1 MAASKIKAAA
11 PRARNAAASRT
22 CILEHA
28 VAEFAT
34 QGVAGARTAAIA
46 EAAGVN
52 KALLYYYF
60 KDKESLYSASLQV
73 VFSGLVG
80 DVLPLLESRLSPG
93 EKILR
98 LARVHFEYLIQHPN
112 YPRLIQQEL
121 ARAGNTGEP
130 SKDFRAIS
138 TAHFIPLQRAGL
150 KAVED
155 GIASGEFRKVDG
167 VGVLRAVFAMNVFY
181 FISAPIMRL
190 MRGADPFSAECIRGH
205 IATSLDFVGASLF
218 SERKRGIE
226 LAKKIAA
233 AASALPRELRGQARA
248 KTQPDGAGMQPSGV
262 CAPEYGYGVA
272 GQGRKAS
279 QR

>member
-1 MAASKIKAAA
+1 MVLAKPKPVAARAHNSAA
-11 PRARNAAASRT
+11 RRS

-28 VAEFAT
+28 IAEFAT

-60 KDKESLYSASLQV
+60 KDKASLYSASLQA

-98 LARVHFEYLIQHPN
+98 YARVHFEYLIRHPN

-121 ARAGNTGEP
+121 SRAGNSGEP
-130 SKDFRAIS
+130 SSDFRAIS
-138 TAHFIPLQRAGL
+138 RAHFIPLQRAGL

-155 GIASGEFRKVDG
+155 GIASGE
-167 VGVLRAVFAMNVFY
+167 LRAVEGVGALSAILGMNVFY

-190 MRGADPFSAECIRGH
+190 VRGADPFSAEGIGGH
-205 IATSLDFVGASLF
+205 IASSLDFIGASLF
-218 SERKRGIE
+218 TDRKYGIK

-233 AASALPRELRGQARA
+233 ADSALPGELCGSRGGDHAAAQEHRV
-248 KTQPDGAGMQPSGV
+248 AGQS
-262 CAPEYGYGVA
+262 A

-279 QR
+279 ER

>member
-1 MAASKIKAAA
+1 MATVLSKPAV
-11 PRARNAAASRT
+11 PRSRNAAASRT

-28 VAEFAT
+28 ITEFAT

-60 KDKESLYSASLQV
+60 KDKESLYSASLQA

-80 DVLPLLESRLSPG
+80 DVLPLLQSALSPG

-98 LARVHFEYLIQHPN
+98 LARVHFEYLVHHPH

-150 KAVED
+150 KTVEE
-155 GIASGEFRKVDG
+155 GIASGELRKVEAAG
-167 VGVLRAVFAMNVFY
+167 ALSAIFGMNVFY
-181 FISAPIMRL
+181 FISAPIMR
-190 MRGADPFSAECIRGH
+190 MVRGTDPFSAKCIAGH
-205 IATSLDFVGASLF
+205 IATSLDFIGASLF
-218 SERKRGIE
+218 AERKYGIA
-226 LAKKIAA
+226 LAKKIATA
-233 AASALPRELRGQARA
+233 SSALPRELRGNV
-248 KTQPDGAGMQPSGV
+248 DGDNL
-262 CAPEYGYGVA
+262 APECSFA
-272 GQGRKAS
+272 GQERKAS
-279 QR
+279 KR

>member
-1 MAASKIKAAA
+1 MATSKSSPAL
-11 PRARNAAASRT
+11 PRSRNAAASRT

-28 VAEFAT
+28 ISEFAS

-60 KDKESLYSASLQV
+60 KDKESLYSASLQA

-80 DVLPLLESRLSPG
+80 DVLPLLESSLSPG

-98 LARVHFEYLIQHPN
+98 LARVHFEYLIRHPH
-112 YPRLIQQEL
+112 YPRLIQLEL

-130 SKDFRAIS
+130 SRDFRAIS
-138 TAHFIPLQRAGL
+138 KSHFIPLQRAGL
-150 KAVED
+150 KAVEE
-155 GIASGEFRKVDG
+155 GIASGELRKVEA
-167 VGVLRAVFAMNVFY
+167 VGALRAIFAMNVFY
-181 FISAPIMRL
+181 FVSAPIMRL
-190 MRGADPFSAECIRGH
+190 VRGSDPFSPEGIRGH

-218 SERKRGIE
+218 SDRKYGIK

-233 AASALPRELRGQARA
+233 AGSALPRELRGQEGNSNAL
-248 KTQPDGAGMQPSGV
+248 QLM
-262 CAPEYGYGVA
+262 PECGCGA
-272 GQGRKAS
+272 GQGRKVS
-279 QR
+279 NR

>member
-1 MAASKIKAAA
+1 MATFKVKAAA

-28 VAEFAT
+28 IAEFAT

-60 KDKESLYSASLQV
+60 KDKESLYSASLQA

-80 DVLPLLESRLSPG
+80 DVLPLLESPLSPG

-98 LARVHFEYLIQHPN
+98 LARVHFEYLIHHPN

-121 ARAGNTGEP
+121 SRAGNSGEP

-138 TAHFIPLQRAGL
+138 KEHFIPLQRAGL
-150 KAVED
+150 KVVED

-167 VGVLRAVFAMNVFY
+167 VGVLRAIFAMNVFY

-218 SERKRGIE
+218 SDRKHGIE

-233 AASALPRELRGQARA
+233 ARSALPRESRGLAEAATQPESAGMRLRGVR
-248 KTQPDGAGMQPSGV
+248 
-262 CAPEYGYGVA
+262 APECGCGVA
-272 GQGRKAS
+272 SQGRKAS

>member
-1 MAASKIKAAA
+1 MASKSKPAA

-28 VAEFAT
+28 IAEFAT
-34 QGVAGARTAAIA
+34 QGAAGARTAAIA

-60 KDKESLYSASLQV
+60 KDKESLYSASLQA

-80 DVLPLLESRLSPG
+80 DVLPLLESPLSPG

-98 LARVHFEYLIQHPN
+98 FARVHFEYLIHHPY

-121 ARAGNTGEP
+121 SRAGNTGEP
-130 SKDFRAIS
+130 SRDFRAIS
-138 TAHFIPLQRAGL
+138 KAHFIPLQRAGL

-155 GIASGEFRKVDG
+155 GMASGEFRKVEG
-167 VGVLRAVFAMNVFY
+167 VSALSAILGMNVFY

-190 MRGADPFSAECIRGH
+190 VRGADPFSPECIRGH

-218 SERKRGIE
+218 TDRKYGVK

-233 AASALPRELRGQARA
+233 ARLALPRELRAQGSNSQHSNSSQAGVRA
-248 KTQPDGAGMQPSGV
+248 RTSGK
-262 CAPEYGYGVA
+262 EG
-272 GQGRKAS
+272 K
-279 QR
+279 